1 MLGVAGA
8 AIEQTFSAL
17 KNFLLLGERR
27 IKRHNGRPL
36 HQERQIRIIEP
47 SRVRRKRDG
56 AEPPCDVRGD
66 GALPNNESPPDIMFD
81 NMLFWSRQSKDLGA
95 KPQKLFG
102 RIEAT
107 RTGAKDRGDP

>member
-1 MLGVAGA
+1 M
-8 AIEQTFSAL
+8 
-17 KNFLLLGERR
+17 
-27 IKRHNGRPL
+27 
-36 HQERQIRIIEP
+36 
-47 SRVRRKRDG
+47 
-56 AEPPCDVRGD
+56 
-66 GALPNNESPPDIMFD
+66 PNNESPPDIMFD